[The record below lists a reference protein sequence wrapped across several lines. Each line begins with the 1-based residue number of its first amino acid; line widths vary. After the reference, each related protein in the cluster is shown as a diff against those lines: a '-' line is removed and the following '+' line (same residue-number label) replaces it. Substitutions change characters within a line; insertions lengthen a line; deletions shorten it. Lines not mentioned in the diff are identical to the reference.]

1 MNSVRKSWS
10 SVAINYR
17 VTLDPWV
24 MRAALGKSSVLP
36 KDKRTG
42 PEPGRESVLGMRFE
56 VSYSTL
62 PVHLSHRSPA
72 QDPSLALPTSP
83 LIPVPRY
90 LKPFGKSSILAL
102 FKHLSH

>member
-1 MNSVRKSWS
+1 MNSVRKSWN

-24 MRAALGKSSVLP
+24 MRAALGKSVLP
-36 KDKRTG
+36 RDKRTG
-42 PEPGRESVLGMRFE
+42 TEPGRKSVLDIRFE

-72 QDPSLALPTSP
+72 QDPSLSLPASP